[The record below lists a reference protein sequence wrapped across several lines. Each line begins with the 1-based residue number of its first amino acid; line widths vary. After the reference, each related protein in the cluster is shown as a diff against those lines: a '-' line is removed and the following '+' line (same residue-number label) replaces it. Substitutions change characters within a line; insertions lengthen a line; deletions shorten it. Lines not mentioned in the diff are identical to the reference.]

1 MKKNIFGAAML
12 SMIILVLLLVLGGC
26 TSAVKVTRLDA
37 DTEIDLSGNWNDTD
51 IQIVAESLVGS
62 SMKANW
68 IDQFRIRNG
77 HNPVVIVGSI
87 LNRSSEH
94 IDTAIIAKRFEMALI
109 NTGKVDMVADIAM
122 REELRDER
130 ESQQYFASEAT
141 AVALG
146 KEIGADFILQGAV
159 RTVVDQVSGKAVR
172 TYYVSA
178 ELIDIETSRK
188 VWVGEE
194 IVRKFIHQSKYTW

>member
-1 MKKNIFGAAML
+1 ML
-12 SMIILVLLLVLGGC
+12 SMIILILLLVLGGC

-37 DTEIDLSGNWNDTD
+37 DAEIDLSGNWNDTD

-62 SMKANW
+62 SMKTNW
-68 IDQFRIRNG
+68 IDQFRLRNG
-77 HNPVVIVGSI
+77 HNPVVIVGTI

-122 REELRDER
+122 RDELHDER
-130 ESQQYFASEAT
+130 ESQQYFASEET
-141 AVALG
+141 AAALG

-159 RTVVDQVSGKAVR
+159 RTVVDQVSGKVVR

-188 VWVGEE
+188 IWVGEE
-194 IVRKFIHQSKYTW
+194 MVRKFIQQSKYTW